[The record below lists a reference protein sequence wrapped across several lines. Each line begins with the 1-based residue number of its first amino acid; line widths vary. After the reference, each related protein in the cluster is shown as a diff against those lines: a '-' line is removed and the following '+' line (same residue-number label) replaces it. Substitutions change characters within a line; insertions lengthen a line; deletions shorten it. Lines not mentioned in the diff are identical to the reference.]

1 MGSPLVIISCLIA
14 FTVADLADVADV
26 KEGTPGVRNPKLFLV
41 SSTTVTLSTTTLCYS
56 SSTAAAACGKRKKR
70 ALVIASAA
78 GDIAVTKSG
87 ASDSSHN
94 MDAELTA
101 GQEEAKDLLYWKT
114 TTSTSTSYTATTTI
128 SALACTPSGF
138 TISNLNV
145 RMLDVICDL
154 ETIITP
160 VTEDPCVTITVT
172 VVYIIHVKFESKS
185 FD

>member
-1 MGSPLVIISCLIA
+1 MGSSPAVLQASPPPTMSPLVVLSLLVVA
-14 FTVADLADVADV
+14 TVAADLADV
-26 KEGTPGVRNPKLFLV
+26 KEGTSGVRNPKLFLV

-87 ASDSSHN
+87 ASDSSY
-94 MDAELTA
+94 
-101 GQEEAKDLLYWKT
+101 EADTEVTNGKNDEADVSREGKFLLYWMT

-138 TISNLNV
+138 TISK
-145 RMLDVICDL
+145 C
-154 ETIITP
+154 
-160 VTEDPCVTITVT
+160 
-172 VVYIIHVKFESKS
+172 
-185 FD
+185 

>member
-1 MGSPLVIISCLIA
+1 MGTSEQFSASPPSLTSSLSPPPIMSPLVILSCLIV

-87 ASDSSHN
+87 ASDSSY
-94 MDAELTA
+94 
-101 GQEEAKDLLYWKT
+101 EADTEVTNGKNDEADVSREGKFLLYWMT

-138 TISNLNV
+138 TISK
-145 RMLDVICDL
+145 C
-154 ETIITP
+154 
-160 VTEDPCVTITVT
+160 
-172 VVYIIHVKFESKS
+172 
-185 FD
+185 

>member
-1 MGSPLVIISCLIA
+1 MGSSPAVLQASPPPTMSPLVVLSLLVVA
-14 FTVADLADVADV
+14 TVADLADV
-26 KEGTPGVRNPKLFLV
+26 KEETSGVRNPKLFLV

-87 ASDSSHN
+87 AADSSYEADTEVTN
-94 MDAELTA
+94 
-101 GQEEAKDLLYWKT
+101 GQNDEDDVSREGKFLLYWMT

-138 TISNLNV
+138 TISK
-145 RMLDVICDL
+145 C
-154 ETIITP
+154 
-160 VTEDPCVTITVT
+160 
-172 VVYIIHVKFESKS
+172 
-185 FD
+185 

>member
-1 MGSPLVIISCLIA
+1 MSPLVVLSLLVVA
-14 FTVADLADVADV
+14 TAADLADV
-26 KEGTPGVRNPKLFLV
+26 KEGTSGVRNPKLFLV

-94 MDAELTA
+94 MEAELAA
-101 GQEEAKDLLYWKT
+101 GQEEAKEEYEREGKFLLYWKT

-138 TISNLNV
+138 TISN
-145 RMLDVICDL
+145 C
-154 ETIITP
+154 
-160 VTEDPCVTITVT
+160 
-172 VVYIIHVKFESKS
+172 SG
-185 FD
+185 

>member
-1 MGSPLVIISCLIA
+1 MGAVLQQSSKSLLLITMSPLIILSVLVVA
-14 FTVADLADVADV
+14 TVADLADVGGV
-26 KEGTPGVRNPKLFLV
+26 NEGTPGVRNPKLFLV

-87 ASDSSHN
+87 ASDSSY
-94 MDAELTA
+94 
-101 GQEEAKDLLYWKT
+101 EADTEVTNGKNDEDDVSREGKFLLYWMT

-138 TISNLNV
+138 TISK
-145 RMLDVICDL
+145 C
-154 ETIITP
+154 
-160 VTEDPCVTITVT
+160 
-172 VVYIIHVKFESKS
+172 
-185 FD
+185 

>member
-1 MGSPLVIISCLIA
+1 MGSPPSLTSPLSPSPTMSPLVILSFLIV
-14 FTVADLADVADV
+14 FTAADLADIADV

-56 SSTAAAACGKRKKR
+56 SSTAAATCGKRKKR

-87 ASDSSHN
+87 ASDSSEN
-94 MDAELTA
+94 MDAGVA
-101 GQEEAKDLLYWKT
+101 GGKNDEDGMSREGKFLLYWMT

-138 TISNLNV
+138 TISK
-145 RMLDVICDL
+145 C
-154 ETIITP
+154 
-160 VTEDPCVTITVT
+160 
-172 VVYIIHVKFESKS
+172 
-185 FD
+185 

>member
-1 MGSPLVIISCLIA
+1 MGAVLQQSSKPLLLITMSPLIILSVLVVA
-14 FTVADLADVADV
+14 TVADLADVADV
-26 KEGTPGVRNPKLFLV
+26 KEGAPGVRNPKLFLV

-87 ASDSSHN
+87 ARDSSHN

-101 GQEEAKDLLYWKT
+101 GQEAAKEEYEREGKFLLYWKT
-114 TTSTSTSYTATTTI
+114 TTSTSTSYTATTII

-138 TISNLNV
+138 TISN
-145 RMLDVICDL
+145 C
-154 ETIITP
+154 
-160 VTEDPCVTITVT
+160 
-172 VVYIIHVKFESKS
+172 SG
-185 FD
+185 